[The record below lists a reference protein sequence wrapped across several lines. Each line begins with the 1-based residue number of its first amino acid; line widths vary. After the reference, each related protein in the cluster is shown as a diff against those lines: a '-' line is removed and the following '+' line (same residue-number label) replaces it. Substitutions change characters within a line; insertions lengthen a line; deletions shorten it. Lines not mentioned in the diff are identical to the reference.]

1 MKKTKDERLLDSLD
15 YIDEKFIAGAEK
27 YYKVTPANR
36 ISEKFARR
44 NRMLK
49 LAVAI
54 AACLVLLAV
63 AVPTATIVIEHGEY
77 TPPTVGAE
85 NSGVELE
92 LPPQYDGS
100 RGLQY
105 VINEDGKTAS
115 FVGFDIFIRAA
126 SETYE

>member
-15 YIDEKFIAGAEK
+15 YIDEVFIAGAEK

-49 LAVAI
+49 VAVAA

-63 AVPTATIVIEHGEY
+63 AVPFALLLLSGITIFH
-77 TPPTVGAE
+77 
-85 NSGVELE
+85 S
-92 LPPQYDGS
+92 S
-100 RGLQY
+100 
-105 VINEDGKTAS
+105 S
-115 FVGFDIFIRAA
+115 FTF
-126 SETYE
+126 SS